1 MTWYE
6 VTTYEEPTS
15 VGGWEGLQDDDD
27 FAEVW
32 MTNQL
37 WEYGVKGIQAERT
50 ASPKA
55 VK

>member
-1 MTWYE
+1 MIWSDW
-6 VTTYEEPTS
+6 EPTS

-32 MTNQL
+32 MTNQS
-37 WEYGVKGIQAERT
+37 WEYGGKSIQAERT
-50 ASPKA
+50 ASPKV